1 MSPRAV
7 LAGVG
12 LVFVAAGALI
22 LAAGSHDPRERSGTE
37 VHRGPI
43 AALTIVDTKKAGR
56 LATLR
61 VAGVDKD
68 FTRADLAR
76 VAGVE
81 ERLVALHGAGTEV
94 ALTSVDLRRVD
105 PAVPA
110 AVLELRAGDQLVLED
125 AMWDGPLPGIL
136 RVAAPAAGALGLLVG
151 LGLLAAALRG
161 AAR

>member
-22 LAAGSHDPRERSGTE
+22 LTLGAHDPRERSGTV

-43 AALTIVDTKKAGR
+43 ASLSVVDSQKMGR

-61 VAGVDKD
+61 IEGVDKD
-68 FTRADLAR
+68 FVRTDLAR
-76 VAGVE
+76 AAGVE
-81 ERLVALHGAGTEV
+81 ERLVALHGAGAEV

-110 AVLELRAGDQLVLED
+110 AVLELRAGDELVLED
-125 AMWDGPLPGIL
+125 AMWDGPLRGVL
-136 RVAAPAAGALGLLVG
+136 RVAAPAAGGLGLLVG
-151 LGLLAAALRG
+151 LGLLALALRG
-161 AAR
+161 APR